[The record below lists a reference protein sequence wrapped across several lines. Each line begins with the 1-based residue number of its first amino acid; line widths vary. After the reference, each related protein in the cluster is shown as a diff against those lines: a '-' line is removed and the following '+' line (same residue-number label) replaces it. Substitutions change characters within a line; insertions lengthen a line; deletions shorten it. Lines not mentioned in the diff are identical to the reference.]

1 MSAVLNLGDKITAG
15 NRADATFF
23 YKKRVLADSGT
34 LLTEAETDANNRELL
49 AQKLFDKASIVYTAG
64 GVKASKAYSVK
75 GTDFGV
81 TRAGVKNVVNR
92 AGLLTEIPANTPATE
107 FAGGVLKGTLIEP
120 ARTNLLLRSEEF
132 DDEYWTKTNLNTT
145 GTPPWVNVAVAPD
158 GTTTAEKLIADTTVG
173 LHTVLRAISVVA
185 GSAYTFSIYAKK
197 SQYDFVFVRTGP
209 SGAGLSTRTSI
220 VNLTNGT
227 IVSET
232 VVGQTKVIDAN
243 NGWYRIAVTTAVT
256 TGSGAPSFSVGA
268 LDNSAG
274 TDFAGNDSDGIF
286 IWGAQ
291 IEASSVAT
299 SYIKTVDTAITQPA
313 DVITAIGVSGD
324 IGQTEGA
331 VLVEVD
337 LRNPKQESNG
347 IIALTSA
354 INNDGTNRVAIT
366 KGDSKTIGLGIR
378 ANDTLV
384 VSIFTVSEW
393 TNGINKIGVRYKS
406 GESAMYVNGV
416 LVGTSVNNFTFTQVL
431 NNVKIGYFFGFPQ
444 FFINDSIS
452 QALIFKQ
459 ALTDQEIQTWTTL

>member
-1 MSAVLNLGDKITAG
+1 MSALLNLGDKITAG

-23 YKKRVLADSGT
+23 YKKRVADDSGT

-49 AQKLFDKASIVYTAG
+49 AQSLFDKASIVYTAG

-75 GTDFGV
+75 GTDFTV

-92 AGLLTEIPANTPATE
+92 AGVLTEIPANTPATE

-313 DVITAIGVSGD
+313 DVITATGVSGLANGQGTVLIAFTPLNLPATTYHRLFAVDNGTSSDNGYD
-324 IGQTEGA
+324 IGYGDAGGALARTTFRIGGATSFDSTAGA
-331 VLVEVD
+331 VTIGQRQIV
-337 LRNPKQESNG
+337 
-347 IIALTSA
+347 AFA
-354 INNDGTNRVAIT
+354 FANNDFQVALNGTLQGASASGSTNIQHSRIIIGGRSDGTGNNAIEEVYYFPT
-366 KGDSKTIGLGIR
+366 RLTNAELE
-378 ANDTLV
+378 TL
-384 VSIFTVSEW
+384 
-393 TNGINKIGVRYKS
+393 
-406 GESAMYVNGV
+406 
-416 LVGTSVNNFTFTQVL
+416 
-431 NNVKIGYFFGFPQ
+431 
-444 FFINDSIS
+444 
-452 QALIFKQ
+452 
-459 ALTDQEIQTWTTL
+459 TTP

>member
-1 MSAVLNLGDKITAG
+1 MSALLNLGDKITAG

-49 AQKLFDKASIVYTAG
+49 AQSLFDKASVVYTAG

-75 GTDFGV
+75 GTDFTV
-81 TRAGVKNVVNR
+81 TRAGVKNVIGR
-92 AGLLTEIPANTPATE
+92 DGLLTEIPANTPATE
-107 FAGGVLKGTLIEP
+107 FSNGVLKGTLIEP
-120 ARTNLLLRSEEF
+120 ARTNLVQRSEEF
-132 DDEYWTKTNLNTT
+132 DNAYWTNAASGT
-145 GTPPWVNVAVAPD
+145 GINPARTANVAIAPD
-158 GTTTAEKLIADTTVG
+158 GTQTADRVFFDQGAGVASGDFSALRSANISTTVQSYTGSIWLKADTVDDIG
-173 LHTVLRAISVVA
+173 KQLLIRHA
-185 GSAYTFSIYAKK
+185 GAA
-197 SQYDFVFVRTGP
+197 QYGVFTLTADWQRVNRTETGILGNIPFEIGVRTQQGGNAP
-209 SGAGLSTRTSI
+209 QVST
-220 VNLTNGT
+220 L
-227 IVSET
+227 
-232 VVGQTKVIDAN
+232 
-243 NGWYRIAVTTAVT
+243 
-256 TGSGAPSFSVGA
+256 
-268 LDNSAG
+268 L
-274 TDFAGNDSDGIF
+274 
-286 IWGAQ
+286 WGAQ
-291 IEASSVAT
+291 LETGSVAT

-313 DVITAIGVSGD
+313 DVITATGVSGE

>member
-1 MSAVLNLGDKITAG
+1 MSAILNLGDKITAG

-23 YKKRVLADSGT
+23 YKKRVADDSGT

-81 TRAGVKNVVNR
+81 TRAGVKNVIGRDGV
-92 AGLLTEIPANTPATE
+92 LTEIPANTPATE
-107 FAGGVLKGTLIEP
+107 FSNGVLKGTLIEP
-120 ARTNLLLRSEEF
+120 ARTNLFLRSEEF

-173 LHTVLRAISVVA
+173 SHRVLRAIGVVA
-185 GSAYTFSIYAKK
+185 GSAYTFSIYVKK
-197 SQYDFVFVRTGP
+197 SQYDFVSVVTGGS
-209 SGAGLSTRTSI
+209 SGAVLSTRTSI

-256 TGSGAPSFSVGA
+256 GGSGAPPFSVGA

-291 IEASSVAT
+291 IEASSVVT
-299 SYIKTVDTAITQPA
+299 SYIRTTITTITQPA
-313 DVITAIGVSGD
+313 DVITATGVSGL
-324 IGQTEGA
+324 IGQTEGT
-331 VLVEVD
+331 VLLEVD
-337 LRNPKQESNG
+337 LRAGKSNTARIITVADNNFVNGFILNQRTQNDFEVIFRVNDVNLSTRIFSGNIVTGKYRIGIKYQLGESFNLFVNG
-347 IIALTSA
+347 SKLA
-354 INNDGTNRVAIT
+354 DGNVFSGFSSPLDRFYLGTRQQ
-366 KGDSKTIGLGIR
+366 GDVQF
-378 ANDTLV
+378 NDT
-384 VSIFTVSEW
+384 T
-393 TNGINKIGVRYKS
+393 
-406 GESAMYVNGV
+406 
-416 LVGTSVNNFTFTQVL
+416 
-431 NNVKIGYFFGFPQ
+431 P
-444 FFINDSIS
+444 